1 MLFHPLFKSKTR
13 VYRQSKK
20 LRKDLISLL
29 MSQVVSNRFEMT
41 QVLVEVN

>member
-1 MLFHPLFKSKTR
+1 MQFHPLFKSKTR

-29 MSQVVSNRFEMT
+29 MSQVVRLEMT
-41 QVLVEVN
+41 QVLAEVN